1 MKHLIELWESDEFT
15 FSGETMNPKLESL
28 VKKLRTN
35 EAPYTGL
42 FSIPPYCRTQ
52 QTCILPFIQR
62 ISNHI
67 RQQDYFIEYSKQ
79 HCKHLIPK
87 FNFPK
92 PLYFFIISY

>member
-42 FSIPPYCRTQ
+42 FSIPPYCRTPG
-52 QTCILPFIQR
+52 TNDVKCNKLVFSLLYKELATTFASKIIL
-62 ISNHI
+62 SNI
-67 RQQDYFIEYSKQ
+67 LNSIVN
-79 HCKHLIPK
+79 I
-87 FNFPK
+87 
-92 PLYFFIISY
+92 